1 VLSGPEKLRIFWV
14 SNMSN
19 DNRKKEF
26 LRLANDRLLDSE
38 ARTDLFSK
46 LAGGKM
52 DRNFVAREGK
62 KARKA
67 YEKSRK
73 MHGDF
78 SSQLAALQG
87 KVDSSLNDMNAARD
101 AMIDFNKILQVMDLI
116 GATEAKKEKSGDC
129 SYVVDGNRM
138 YADTSNYS
146 DIKLMP
152 WKDRP
157 MHSDDGEEDD
167 KPVDLVEEMR
177 LAEEDPFDFLPDD
190 SDDEKDDEEELSER
204 DSLDWEPADLKDDDY
219 DLDMMFDPYHERVA
233 AVESSVIQKVSK
245 RFR

>member
-1 VLSGPEKLRIFWV
+1 
-14 SNMSN
+14 MSK

-38 ARTDLFSK
+38 ARGELFSK

-101 AMIDFNKILQVMDLI
+101 AMIDFNKILQVMDLV

-129 SYVVDGNRM
+129 SYVVDGQRM
-138 YADTSNYS
+138 HADTSNYS
-146 DIKLMP
+146 DIKLVP
-152 WKDRP
+152 WKSRP
-157 MHSDDGEEDD
+157 VADNNRAEDD
-167 KPVDLVEEMR
+167 EDEDADNPLDLVEEMR

-190 SDDEKDDEEELSER
+190 SNDEKMDEDELSER
-204 DSLDWEPADLKDDDY
+204 DSLDWEPSNINKDYY
-219 DLDMMFDPYHERVA
+219 DLDMMFDPYDDKVA
-233 AVESSVIQKVSK
+233 SIESSVIKKVAK

>member
-1 VLSGPEKLRIFWV
+1 
-14 SNMSN
+14 MSK

-38 ARTDLFSK
+38 ARGELFSK

-52 DRNFVAREGK
+52 DRNFVAIEGK

-87 KVDSSLNDMNAARD
+87 KVESSLNDMNAARD
-101 AMIDFNKILQVMDLI
+101 AMIDFNKILQVMDLV

-129 SYVVDGNRM
+129 SYVVDGQRM
-138 YADTSNYS
+138 HADTSNYS
-146 DIKLMP
+146 DIKLIP
-152 WKDRP
+152 WKNRP
-157 MHSDDGEEDD
+157 VDDINRAEDYED
-167 KPVDLVEEMR
+167 EDEDEDEDSENPKDLVEEMR

-190 SDDEKDDEEELSER
+190 SNDEKMDEDELSEI
-204 DSLDWEPADLKDDDY
+204 DSLDY
-219 DLDMMFDPYHERVA
+219 DLDMMFDPYDEKVA
-233 AVESSVIQKVSK
+233 SIESSVIKKVAK